1 MAKNTEKNAKPY
13 NKKARAKKNKDYP
26 RISIVLNQEQKE
38 QIKDIKSPGTV
49 AKKLLLEYAEAL
61 KNVDR

>member
-13 NKKARAKKNKDYP
+13 NKKARVKKNRDYP
-26 RISIVLNQEQKE
+26 RVSFVLNQEQKE

-61 KNVDR
+61 KYVD